1 MTPGY
6 LLLST
11 VGVLAGLCLLVGSL
25 PASPNRAGGRRHGR
39 GRRRPRRRALAP
51 TLTEFL
57 QDLMAAI
64 RRLEASNE
72 QLRTVTQHHE
82 QLVSKLTVL
91 EATAAHLLDDMT
103 RPLGESTERRSS
115 SEAQVAAPAGAH
127 SSTPSGE
134 PEESNEGPGCQSDR
148 PESPAA
154 YPQRSTWPPLGQ
166 PAPHTVHAQQPRHG
180 VATPLPRVLAITAGA
195 VCVALMIGIV
205 LFGDSGAISVQP
217 RRAPSAPGPVQQAE
231 ALATLGDYEEAAT
244 LYRQALEAAPNDVSL
259 WYALGVVLSRL
270 NQWKDTE
277 EAFHYV
283 VRYGEPDAGEVK
295 VARQWLVHRGVLAP
309 SVPFTAGPPPSEP
322 AASTGVLQV
331 KATWGDL
338 GPNAPSVRL
347 RILLHGLSR
356 AATGQRFSRRIALGQ
371 LQRFEN
377 LPSGTYRLIGRLE
390 GGTVLWDQTIDVTKG
405 NELTLHLSKDTSQNP
420 TATPVQ

>member
-1 MTPGY
+1 
-6 LLLST
+6 
-11 VGVLAGLCLLVGSL
+11 
-25 PASPNRAGGRRHGR
+25 
-39 GRRRPRRRALAP
+39 
-51 TLTEFL
+51 
-57 QDLMAAI
+57 MAAI

-72 QLRTVTQHHE
+72 QLRTVTQHHG

-103 RPLGESTERRSS
+103 LPLGESNERPSS

-127 SSTPSGE
+127 SSAR
-134 PEESNEGPGCQSDR
+134 PGCQSDR
-148 PESPAA
+148 PESPDAH
-154 YPQRSTWPPLGQ
+154 PQRSTWPPLGQ
-166 PAPHTVHAQQPRHG
+166 PAPHKVHAQQPRHG
-180 VATPLPRVLAITAGA
+180 VATPFPRVLAITAGA

-217 RRAPSAPGPVQQAE
+217 RRAPSAPSPVQQEE
-231 ALATLGDYEEAAT
+231 ALAALGNYEEAAM
-244 LYRQALEAAPNDVSL
+244 LYRQALEAAPDDVSL

-322 AASTGVLQV
+322 AASTGVVQV
-331 KATWGDL
+331 KATWDDL

-371 LQRFEN
+371 LQPDPVRDRHGQLGQPEEP
-377 LPSGTYRLIGRLE
+377 LSSVCPRCACSSRAWASASICRQRRSWCS
-390 GGTVLWDQTIDVTKG
+390 VSTICCC
-405 NELTLHLSKDTSQNP
+405 HWA
-420 TATPVQ
+420 TARASRRIIYCRSRARRSSSAWVR